1 MTFTTV
7 SSALWPVSLLPS
19 GPGGPLA
26 GPEGTSEFSELKAL
40 STGKTLGGQLKLKWM
55 LVSVSW
61 GLQHRSHFGAVA
73 RAGAGHGPQILVAP
87 VGLLELRRGAG
98 LEWECPSSLHT
109 EGKTTEVLVREN
121 RGVPGYSAEGVPWQ
135 GGSRRCRVWARG
147 PGKAYAAG
155 TWWGVRNKAD
165 GSPEVPKCSEPGVP

>member
-1 MTFTTV
+1 MVVVLSQGSQHRKNPGRTAKAKVDASQCLLGPSTQV
-7 SSALWPVSLLPS
+7 PLWCS
-19 GPGGPLA
+19 G
-26 GPEGTSEFSELKAL
+26 
-40 STGKTLGGQLKLKWM
+40 Q
-55 LVSVSW
+55 SW
-61 GLQHRSHFGAVA
+61 GRAWASDPCSVPHRAT
-73 RAGAGHGPQILVAP
+73 P